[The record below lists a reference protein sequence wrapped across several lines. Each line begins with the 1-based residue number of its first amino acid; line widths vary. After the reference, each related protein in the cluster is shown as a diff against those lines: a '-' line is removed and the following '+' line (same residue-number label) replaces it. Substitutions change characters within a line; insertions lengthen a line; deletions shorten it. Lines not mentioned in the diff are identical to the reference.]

1 MAINV
6 TGITHIAK
14 LDVEIVLS
22 YFFEL
27 FGSLGVKFRFEFN
40 WPIEWSLTSDAHM
53 MFRLDFLNGLLEGFF
68 ISIFFLKHLKIR
80 LNIRI
85 DVLFV
90 AFKWVIE
97 HVNTQINLF
106 WLWEQQQLIRILLLD
121 LVGTDTSSFVGDY
134 ELSSEFF
141 FLFVELTSHSLYNG
155 ARLARSFQRWLLGFI
170 SLLFLLAFP
179 FFLVFGLF
187 FVKYDWLGRVVQVN
201 QLRAQNILVH

>member
-1 MAINV
+1 
-6 TGITHIAK
+6 
-14 LDVEIVLS
+14 
-22 YFFEL
+22 
-27 FGSLGVKFRFEFN
+27 
-40 WPIEWSLTSDAHM
+40 M
-53 MFRLDFLNGLLEGFF
+53 MFRLHFLNGLLEGFF
-68 ISIFFLKHLKIR
+68 ISIFLLQNLKIR
-80 LNIRI
+80 LNVCI

-141 FLFVELTSHSLYNG
+141 FFFVELTSHSLYNG

-179 FFLVFGLF
+179 FFLVFCLF

-201 QLRAQNILVH
+201 QLRTQNILVQ